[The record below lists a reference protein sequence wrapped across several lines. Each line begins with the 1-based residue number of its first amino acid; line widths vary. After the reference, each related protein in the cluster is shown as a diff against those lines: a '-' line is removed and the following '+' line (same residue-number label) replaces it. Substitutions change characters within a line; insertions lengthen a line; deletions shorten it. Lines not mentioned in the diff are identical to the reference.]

1 MLLPLVM
8 GMEPEELVRLLLTL
22 HPKFSDST
30 KKALIK
36 HLAYGWDEST
46 VCSTYD
52 LRLGNFERSLKTL
65 NETNHTVELIKDMR
79 LAHLSEKSE
88 ASINDF
94 ISGTLGLAA

>member
-8 GMEPEELVRLLLTL
+8 GMEPEELVRLLLSL

-52 LRLGNFERSLKTL
+52 LRLGNFERSLETL
-65 NETNHTVELIKDMR
+65 NETNHKIELIKVIDS
-79 LAHLSEKSE
+79 AHLSEKSE
-88 ASINDF
+88 TSLRLAS
-94 ISGTLGLAA
+94 